1 VAKNQ
6 KVVQMPGPELPK
18 KKVVAASQSA
28 IDALPASSGEW
39 KVAGVLG
46 LVVRC
51 GAREKTYRLVRRVAG
66 RLVKVVLG
74 EMSFAEARRQAALK
88 WKELKPRPAGSLAI
102 PTLREALDSY
112 LAEKAL
118 SPRTAEDYRYVLEKY
133 MPDLLDKRLDVLALD
148 RAGMRARIASL
159 TKKHGAPTAA
169 LTLRVYRAVHNWARK
184 IHPDLGESPTT
195 ACATPRVK
203 ARDWALSDDELRRM
217 GEAMQRLSPVKR
229 AWWLTALLTGARAGS
244 ITNLTWGDID
254 LERKLVRFRVVKGDR
269 PYAIPLAD
277 RLADFLREYRER
289 DWLPNR
295 AGWVFPSPENAERP
309 LWRQVRNAGLPA
321 AHALRH
327 TMRTRL
333 AEAGATPD
341 LARVVLGH
349 ALSQDVSQRYITAN
363 LLVEAVRPLINSVA
377 ERYAEVMRWSA

>member
-1 VAKNQ
+1 MAKNQ
-6 KVVQMPGPELPK
+6 KVVQMPGRELSK

-28 IDALPASSGEW
+28 IDALPYGSGEW

-74 EMSFAEARRQAALK
+74 ELSFAEARRQAALK
-88 WKELKPRPAGSLAI
+88 WKDLKPRPAGSLVV
-102 PTLREALDSY
+102 PTLCEALDAY
-112 LAEKAL
+112 LAEKPL

-133 MPDLLDKRLDVLALD
+133 MGDLLDKRLDVLALD

-159 TKKHGAPTAA
+159 TKKHGAATAA
-169 LTLRVYRAVHNWARK
+169 LALRTYRAVHNWARK
-184 IHPDLGESPTT
+184 IHPDLAESPTT
-195 ACATPRVK
+195 ACVTPRVK
-203 ARDWALSDDELRRM
+203 ARDWGLSDEDLRRM

-229 AWWLTALLTGARAGS
+229 AWWMTALLTGARAGS
-244 ITNLTWGDID
+244 VTNLKWEDID
-254 LERKLVRFRVVKGDR
+254 LERKLVCFRVAKGDR

-277 RLADFLREYRER
+277 RLAEYLREYRER

-295 AGWVFPSPENAERP
+295 AGWLFPSPENPERP

-341 LARVVLGH
+341 LARIVLGH
-349 ALSQDVSQRYITAN
+349 SLSQDVSQRYITAS
-363 LLVEAVRPLINSVA
+363 LLVEAVRPLMNAVA
-377 ERYAEVMRWSA
+377 ERYAEVLGW

>member
-28 IDALPASSGEW
+28 IDMLPPNSGEW

-66 RLVKVVLG
+66 RLVKMVLG

-88 WKELKPRPAGSLAI
+88 WKELKPRPAGSLAV
-102 PTLREALDSY
+102 PTLREALDAY
-112 LAEKAL
+112 LTEKTL

-133 MPDLLDKRLDVLALD
+133 MGDLLDKRLDVIALD

-159 TKKHGAPTAA
+159 TKKHGAATAA
-169 LTLRVYRAVHNWARK
+169 LVMRTYRAVHNWARK

-203 ARDWALSDDELRRM
+203 PRDWALSDEELRRM
-217 GEAMQRLSPVKR
+217 GEAMQRLSAVKC
-229 AWWLTALLTGARAGS
+229 AWWLVALLTGARAGS
-244 ITNLTWGDID
+244 VTSLRWEDVD
-254 LERKLVRFRVVKGDR
+254 LDKKVVRFRVVKGDR
-269 PYAIPLAD
+269 PYVIPLAD
-277 RLADFLREYRER
+277 RLADFLREYRAK

-295 AGWVFPSPENAERP
+295 AGWLFPSPENPERP

-333 AEAGATPD
+333 AEVGATPD
-341 LARVVLGH
+341 LARVALGH
-349 ALSQDVSQRYITAN
+349 SLSQGVSERYVTAS
-363 LLVEAVRPLINSVA
+363 LLVEAVRPLMNSVA
-377 ERYAEVMRWSA
+377 ERYAEIMQWQ